1 MPFEQSLLF
10 LFGLVSIFLYLLIVR
25 TLKKHRKTPLLGGT
39 FFKLVVLQF
48 YAETFFFLEFSLT
61 MRFRKYTDFYLLFEP
76 GTEFTGIVPRVI
88 SGVHYYVKV
97 VVYIGYT
104 VFAINRLLSALTVS
118 SYNSQ
123 NISVWG
129 PSIIRWITI
138 TQWSVPILAV
148 LPTHA
153 WPDFQFFLQITATAM
168 RLNNDAFS
176 TALISYV
183 DGFCCLAT
191 CVFCIICYIITGFL
205 IRKNWKRNSTTVFK
219 KSSSQS
225 SAERGLFISAVLS
238 FCVLMLNLTVQILK
252 IIISWNEMTNIFA
265 AYDISYPM
273 VDLMYSHYPWVLIV
287 TSSVLRRQLVYD
299 VKLLIR
305 NTLRLDEA
313 SMSMSRNGQTN
324 AASKTSPAT

>member
-1 MPFEQSLLF
+1 
-10 LFGLVSIFLYLLIVR
+10 
-25 TLKKHRKTPLLGGT
+25 
-39 FFKLVVLQF
+39 
-48 YAETFFFLEFSLT
+48 
-61 MRFRKYTDFYLLFEP
+61 
-76 GTEFTGIVPRVI
+76 
-88 SGVHYYVKV
+88 
-97 VVYIGYT
+97 
-104 VFAINRLLSALTVS
+104 
-118 SYNSQ
+118 
-123 NISVWG
+123 
-129 PSIIRWITI
+129 
-138 TQWSVPILAV
+138 
-148 LPTHA
+148 
-153 WPDFQFFLQITATAM
+153 M
-168 RLNNDAFS
+168 RLNNDALS

-183 DGFCCLAT
+183 DGFCCLVT
-191 CVFCIICYIITGFL
+191 CVFCIICYIVTGFL

-252 IIISWNEMTNIFA
+252 IIISWNGMTNIFA

-305 NTLRLDEA
+305 NTLKLDEA